1 MPRKIRHEWP
11 REAVHEKQGPAN
23 PHRIFAE
30 RAANEIASRA
40 PMLPRGQQAWRVKIA
55 YRSKRWTAAERGN
68 KRWIDAERVLAN
80 EIASWDKHELPQK
93 RQQA

>member
-1 MPRKIRHEWP
+1 M
-11 REAVHEKQGPAN
+11 
-23 PHRIFAE
+23 IFAE
-30 RAANEIASRA
+30 RAANESRIKSSNAAERATGMASE
-40 PMLPRGQQAWRVKIA
+40 IA

>member
-1 MPRKIRHEWP
+1 M
-11 REAVHEKQGPAN
+11 
-23 PHRIFAE
+23 
-30 RAANEIASRA
+30 ASE
-40 PMLPRGQQAWRVKIA
+40 IA